1 MCYFGCMNRQHHYS
15 TRTRWTGNHG
25 SGTLDYRA
33 YSRDHVISSNGKET
47 EIPGSSDSAFR
58 GDRSRYNPEEFFL
71 SSISACHM
79 LWYLHLAAVNDIV
92 VLEYEDHAEGTMEED
107 ATGAGSF
114 SSVTLNPN
122 VVIAGPQV
130 QRARELHNEAGQKC
144 FIANSI
150 KVPITYAGSVNSV
163 VSSSRL

>member
-1 MCYFGCMNRQHHYS
+1 MNRQHHFT

-33 YSRDHVISSNGKET
+33 YSRDHVISGEGKEAD
-47 EIPGSSDSAFR
+47 ILCSSDPAFR
-58 GDRSRYNPEEFFL
+58 GDRSRYNPEELFL

-92 VLEYEDHAEGTMEED
+92 VLEYEDHAEGTMQEG
-107 ATGAGSF
+107 ASGAGSF

-130 QRARELHNEAGQKC
+130 QRARELHTEAGKKC
-144 FIANSI
+144 FIANSV
-150 KVPITYAGSVNSV
+150 KVPITYAGSVGSIM
-163 VSSSRL
+163 SSSRL